1 MAQQARQ
8 TFLRQVMDGLDQVA
22 EQLGEYL
29 AAQLDLPGTMA
40 EVQERRDLYQHF
52 QKQRAFWLTGARNR
66 LERLLRP
73 PREGQARREQQ
84 LSEAEL
90 ALVEEAAVET
100 QILSAR
106 AALAAVDKGSADFN
120 DLRLRLQH
128 LELTTELQKNDAV
141 QALRVAEAV
150 VDAWLDAGFTREHW
164 QACHAVIHPP
174 FALAV
179 AGAYREANRYLLEQG
194 VLPEIDLRG
203 LVRRAPS
210 VLSVANVSQMAGI
223 EDAGAPRRVASDGS
237 GAVAGG
243 AAGGGVGGPGGGM
256 PSSRL
261 MKLLTERLPA
271 AAEWMR
277 SAGPGAAQAP
287 VVASTWPSLE
297 AALRALPPVD
307 WSSLEAGAA
316 GLHAQTRAL
325 KENAGS
331 EHEKAVIEVVAL
343 IFDSILT
350 EERIP
355 SSLRVWFARLQ
366 MPVLRHAMTDPGF
379 LASTDHPARL
389 LIDRMGSCVMGF
401 DPSVS
406 IEPLEQEIKRIV
418 QVIEQ
423 YPETGRRVFELMYK
437 EFLAFLGE
445 HLQQSE
451 GLRRIADVAQQV
463 EQKEALTVQY
473 TIELRKLLGQAS
485 VRDSLRDFFYQV
497 WAEAMAKGAV
507 TYGTNDPRAQRLRQA
522 ATDLLWAAGAKSTR
536 QERAQVIT
544 RVPGLL
550 AVLREGMGLL
560 GYDQARQDAAL
571 KPVND
576 TLADAFMSRTPTV
589 DAQWLGTLTQT
600 LAKVEDVL
608 PSSDADDLPLNR
620 ESLELITGA
629 DASAIT
635 VLPDTGSPVRS
646 EARDKARKL
655 PLGGW
660 FRLEHNGSAV
670 SAQLAWQSPRKQLY
684 LFATAAQEAFLLQQ
698 GRVAHYLQA
707 GLLRPVDDEGL
718 IERATRS
725 ALEKLD
731 ANPERLLS

>member
-22 EQLGEYL
+22 EQLGEHL

-52 QKQRAFWLTGARNR
+52 KKQRAFWLTGARNR

-203 LVRRAPS
+203 LVRRAPGMVS
-210 VLSVANVSQMAGI
+210 TGVVSQMGGVT
-223 EDAGAPRRVASDGS
+223 DAAVTRPMVAALPLAS
-237 GAVAGG
+237 GGGGG
-243 AAGGGVGGPGGGM
+243 AGMAAGE

-261 MKLLTERLPA
+261 MKLLSERIPA

-277 SAGPGAAQAP
+277 VAGQEGQRTSA
-287 VVASTWPSLE
+287 VASTWPSLE

-406 IEPLEQEIKRIV
+406 MEPLEQEIKRIV

-473 TIELRKLLGQAS
+473 TIELRKLLGQAP

-550 AVLREGMGLL
+550 AVLREGMALL

>member
-22 EQLGEYL
+22 EQLGEHL

-40 EVQERRDLYQHF
+40 EVQERRDLYQYF
-52 QKQRAFWLTGARNR
+52 KKQRAFWLTGARNR

-203 LVRRAPS
+203 LVRRAPGMVS
-210 VLSVANVSQMAGI
+210 TGVVSQMGGVT
-223 EDAGAPRRVASDGS
+223 DAAVTRPMVA
-237 GAVAGG
+237 ALPL
-243 AAGGGVGGPGGGM
+243 AGGGGGGAGM
-256 PSSRL
+256 AAGEPSSRL
-261 MKLLTERLPA
+261 MKLLSERIPA

-277 SAGPGAAQAP
+277 VAGQEGQRTSA
-287 VVASTWPSLE
+287 VASTWPSLE

-406 IEPLEQEIKRIV
+406 MEPLEQEIKRIV

-473 TIELRKLLGQAS
+473 TIELRKLLGQAP

-550 AVLREGMGLL
+550 AVLREGMALL

-608 PSSDADDLPLNR
+608 PSSDADDLQLNR

>member
-22 EQLGEYL
+22 EQLGEHL

-203 LVRRAPS
+203 LVRRAPGMVS
-210 VLSVANVSQMAGI
+210 TGVVSQMGGVT
-223 EDAGAPRRVASDGS
+223 DAAVTRPMVA
-237 GAVAGG
+237 ALPL
-243 AAGGGVGGPGGGM
+243 AGGGGGGAGM
-256 PSSRL
+256 AAGEPSSRL
-261 MKLLTERLPA
+261 MKLLSERIPA

-277 SAGPGAAQAP
+277 VAGQEGQRTSA
-287 VVASTWPSLE
+287 VASTWPSLE

-406 IEPLEQEIKRIV
+406 MEPLEQEIKRIV

-437 EFLAFLGE
+437 DFLAFLGE

-522 ATDLLWAAGAKSTR
+522 AADLLWAAGAKSTR

-550 AVLREGMGLL
+550 AVLREGMALL
-560 GYDQARQDAAL
+560 GYDKARQDAAL

-608 PSSDADDLPLNR
+608 PSSDADDLQLNR